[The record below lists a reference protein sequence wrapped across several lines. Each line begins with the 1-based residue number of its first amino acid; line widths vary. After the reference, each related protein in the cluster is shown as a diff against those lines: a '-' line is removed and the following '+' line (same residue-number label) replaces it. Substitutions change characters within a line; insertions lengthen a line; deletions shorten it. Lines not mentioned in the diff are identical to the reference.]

1 MGGWLEK
8 TIVGLGF
15 VLMVYAWCGR
25 YILITVL
32 ADSRGFLIGVHMEKY
47 IVLIQGNSGKTFHTI
62 DSALKYAANEVYA
75 TRATIIRSFDALKDG
90 QLAQWSYG
98 FRSVAVYPEIQG

>member
-1 MGGWLEK
+1 
-8 TIVGLGF
+8 
-15 VLMVYAWCGR
+15 
-25 YILITVL
+25 
-32 ADSRGFLIGVHMEKY
+32 MEKY